1 MKKKTK
7 IILVIAILF
16 IIAIIAITF
25 YIIMQYEKYTLT
37 ILEIDGS
44 DIRAEEE
51 ETILYTFSAEDES
64 MKNMNGQEITISEL
78 KVGDSVI
85 VNAYADR
92 ICTIKSIENN
102 EVTVAVPKY
111 YHFSVE
117 NAKIKDI
124 NGNNINISNLQVGNV
139 VEVTNKKDNS
149 IDNNTD
155 LASSIEY
162 LSDVKQ
168 IKVIDDKIDEASNAV
183 ATLSAVVME
192 VHESGLSVMEI
203 KEGESSYDLYT
214 VSFAQEGNIGFKQGQ
229 EVLVYFDGIVA
240 ESFPA
245 QIFNVSKI
253 EITKE
258 ETDITIP
265 DDVIRYYN
273 NTTDNVKVDISEL
286 ATTGVKV
293 TITDTNELPYEYSNN
308 YVIYE
313 KVKNKNYTGKG
324 YQIGEDTENSTSG
337 YTGTGL
343 EYIWEE
349 MEKKSNSNIE
359 DTIKDLTYNLPNM
372 TENEHYTVIGKQIDW
387 TEIYGE
393 LADGEYRLMFSNEG
407 SFPINIEFE
416 VKEGETELIGIEKVR

>member
-149 IDNNTD
+149 IDNNVD

-168 IKVIDDKIDEASNAV
+168 IKVIDDKVDEDSNAV

-192 VHESGLSVMEI
+192 VYESRWRI
-203 KEGESSYDLYT
+203 
-214 VSFAQEGNIGFKQGQ
+214 
-229 EVLVYFDGIVA
+229 
-240 ESFPA
+240 
-245 QIFNVSKI
+245 
-253 EITKE
+253 
-258 ETDITIP
+258 
-265 DDVIRYYN
+265 
-273 NTTDNVKVDISEL
+273 
-286 ATTGVKV
+286 
-293 TITDTNELPYEYSNN
+293 
-308 YVIYE
+308 
-313 KVKNKNYTGKG
+313 
-324 YQIGEDTENSTSG
+324 
-337 YTGTGL
+337 
-343 EYIWEE
+343 
-349 MEKKSNSNIE
+349 
-359 DTIKDLTYNLPNM
+359 
-372 TENEHYTVIGKQIDW
+372 
-387 TEIYGE
+387 
-393 LADGEYRLMFSNEG
+393 
-407 SFPINIEFE
+407 
-416 VKEGETELIGIEKVR
+416 